1 VCVLCVGRV
10 STDNNN
16 YIDGR
21 VPTCVRAALLHSLFK
36 FEGFLIYMYPLIF
49 MYYYIIIYL

>member
-1 VCVLCVGRV
+1 MCVLCVGRV

-49 MYYYIIIYL
+49 TT